1 VVSPSVLKCAFI
13 FNEITEDIAMT
24 WGLDKA
30 RETYNVAHWSDGYFD
45 INAQGELVA
54 YPDGD
59 QTKAAVSLS
68 ELTEQFKKQGLT
80 LPVLVRFTDILQNRV
95 ETLTSA
101 FTKARNAREY
111 QGSYTC
117 VYPIKVNQQR
127 SVVSKLLAHPSGLV
141 GLEAGSK
148 PELMAI
154 LGVAKEPITIVCN
167 GYKDSEFLRLACIGQ
182 GMGHK
187 VHIVVEKLS
196 ELTTLLAEIDD
207 LGIEPSI
214 GIRIR
219 LNSVG
224 KGKWQNTGGEKG
236 KFGLT
241 AGQVLSAVELLKSRN
256 KLHLMQ
262 LVHFHIGSQIANI
275 RDIHRALREC
285 ARHFAELTQLGVPLN
300 TVDVGGGLGV
310 DYEGSGSRSSCSMNY
325 SVEEYARNV
334 VNAFAEV
341 CQQHDLKHPAI
352 ITESGRALTA
362 HHAVLITDVI
372 DVECAPNHAN
382 PTAPEA
388 DSVLVL
394 DEMWQC
400 LQRLTPRMALEIY
413 HDAMHLFSEA
423 HDQYVHG
430 LLTMLEWAKLE
441 QLYFTILHR
450 VRASLSENARAH
462 REVLDDLN
470 EKLADKLFVN
480 FSLFQSLPDVWG
492 IQQLFPVMPVENLHQ
507 PLTQRAIIQDI
518 TCDSDGQIRN
528 YVEGTGIESSLPIPE
543 YKQGQQYHIAMFLV
557 GAYQEILG
565 DLHNLFGDTDSVHV
579 ELTDAGYQLT
589 NAIKGDSVKDVLK
602 FVDYD
607 SDILAENFAKRVNSL
622 AIDEQSKAQYLSEL
636 NAGLAGYTYFED

>member
-1 VVSPSVLKCAFI
+1 
-13 FNEITEDIAMT
+13 
-24 WGLDKA
+24 
-30 RETYNVAHWSDGYFD
+30 
-45 INAQGELVA
+45 
-54 YPDGD
+54 
-59 QTKAAVSLS
+59 
-68 ELTEQFKKQGLT
+68 
-80 LPVLVRFTDILQNRV
+80 
-95 ETLTSA
+95 
-101 FTKARNAREY
+101 
-111 QGSYTC
+111 
-117 VYPIKVNQQR
+117 
-127 SVVSKLLAHPSGLV
+127 
-141 GLEAGSK
+141 
-148 PELMAI
+148 
-154 LGVAKEPITIVCN
+154 
-167 GYKDSEFLRLACIGQ
+167 
-182 GMGHK
+182 MGHSVK
-187 VHIVVEKLS
+187 IVVEKLS
-196 ELTTLLAEIDD
+196 ELTTLLEEIDN
-207 LGIEPSI
+207 LGIEPAI

-241 AGQVLSAVELLKSRN
+241 AGQVLSAVEVLKQHN

-262 LVHFHIGSQIANI
+262 MVHFHIGSQIANI

-285 ARHFAELTQLGVPLN
+285 ARHFAELTQYGVPLN

-310 DYEGSGSRSSCSMNY
+310 DYEGSGSRSACSMNY
-325 SVEEYARNV
+325 TVEEYARNV

-341 CQQHDLKHPAI
+341 CDQHNLAHPAI

-372 DVECAPNHAN
+372 DVEKAPNHLN
-382 PTAPEA
+382 PEPPVKNSA
-388 DSVLVL
+388 LVL

-400 LQRLTPRMALEIY
+400 LQRLNPRMALEIY

-430 LLTMLEWAKLE
+430 LVSMLEWAKIE

-450 VRASLSENARAH
+450 VRASLSSNARAH

-492 IQQLFPVMPVENLHQ
+492 IQQLFPVMPIENLTQ

-518 TCDSDGQIRN
+518 TCDSDGQIRE
-528 YVEGTGIESSLPIPE
+528 YVEGAGIETSLPIPE
-543 YKQGQQYHIAMFLV
+543 YTQGQQYHIAMFMV

-579 ELTDAGYQLT
+579 ELNEQGYVLT

-607 SDILAENFAKRVNSL
+607 SELLADNFATQINKLDVSEHCKEGYL
-622 AIDEQSKAQYLSEL
+622 AEL
-636 NAGLAGYTYFED
+636 NAGLEGYTYFED

>member
-1 VVSPSVLKCAFI
+1 
-13 FNEITEDIAMT
+13 MT
-24 WGLDKA
+24 WGLDTA
-30 RETYNVAHWSDGYFD
+30 RATYNVAHWSDGYFD
-45 INAQGELVA
+45 INSQGELVA
-54 YPDGD
+54 FPDGD
-59 QTKAAVSLS
+59 QTKAAISLT

-95 ETLTSA
+95 DTMTRA
-101 FTKARNAREY
+101 FSRARNARSY
-111 QGSYTC
+111 QGQYTC

-154 LGVAKEPITIVCN
+154 LGVAKQPITIVCN

-182 GMGHK
+182 AMGHK
-187 VHIVVEKLS
+187 VKIVVEKLS
-196 ELTTLLAEIDD
+196 ELTVLLAEIAD
-207 LGIEPSI
+207 LGIEPAI

-241 AGQVLSAVELLKSRN
+241 AGQVLSAVDVLKKHN

-262 LVHFHIGSQIANI
+262 MVHFHIGSQIANI

-285 ARHFAELTQLGVPLN
+285 SRHFAELSQLGVPLN

-310 DYEGSGSRSSCSMNY
+310 DYEGSGSRSACSMNY
-325 SVEEYARNV
+325 TVEEYARNV

-341 CQQHDLKHPAI
+341 CDQHDLAHPAI

-372 DVECAPNHAN
+372 DVEQAPNHVN
-382 PTAPEA
+382 PSAPEPE
-388 DSVLVL
+388 SVLVL

-430 LLTMLEWAKLE
+430 LVSMLEWAKIE

-450 VRASLSENARAH
+450 VRASLSNARAH

-492 IQQLFPVMPVENLHQ
+492 IQQLFPVMPIENLDK

-518 TCDSDGQIRN
+518 TCDSDGQIRE
-528 YVEGTGIESSLPIPE
+528 YVEGAGIETSLPIPQ
-543 YKQGQQYHIAMFLV
+543 YVPGQQYHIAMFMV

-579 ELTDAGYQLT
+579 ELNEQGYQLT

-607 SDILAENFAKRVNSL
+607 SEILAENFAATVAKLTVSD
-622 AIDEQSKAQYLSEL
+622 AEKAQYLEEL

>member
-1 VVSPSVLKCAFI
+1 
-13 FNEITEDIAMT
+13 MT
-24 WGLDKA
+24 WGLETA
-30 RETYNVAHWSDGYFD
+30 RATYNVAHWSDGYFD
-45 INAQGELVA
+45 INAQGELIA

-59 QTKAAVSLS
+59 QTKPAISLS
-68 ELTEQFKKQGLT
+68 QLTEQFKQQGLT
-80 LPVLVRFTDILQNRV
+80 LPVLVRFTDILKNRV
-95 ETLTSA
+95 DTLTNA
-101 FTKARNAREY
+101 FTQARTNREY
-111 QGSYTC
+111 NGKYTC

-182 GMGHK
+182 AMGHSVK
-187 VHIVVEKLS
+187 IVVEKLS
-196 ELTTLLAEIDD
+196 ELTTLLEEIDN
-207 LGIEPSI
+207 LGIEPASR
-214 GIRIR
+214 IRIR

-241 AGQVLSAVELLKSRN
+241 AGQVLSAVEVLKQHS

-262 LVHFHIGSQIANI
+262 MVHFHIGSQIANI

-285 ARHFAELTQLGVPLN
+285 ARHFAELTQYGVPLN

-310 DYEGSGSRSSCSMNY
+310 DYEGSGSRSACSMNY
-325 SVEEYARNV
+325 TVEEYARNV
-334 VNAFAEV
+334 VNAFADV
-341 CQQHDLKHPAI
+341 CDQHNLTHPAI

-372 DVECAPNHAN
+372 DVEKAPNHLN
-382 PTAPEA
+382 PEPPLENSA
-388 DSVLVL
+388 LVL

-400 LQRLTPRMALEIY
+400 LQRLNPRMALEIY

-430 LLTMLEWAKLE
+430 LVSMLEWAKIE

-450 VRASLSENARAH
+450 VRASLSVNARAH

-492 IQQLFPVMPVENLHQ
+492 IQQLFPVMPIENLTQ

-518 TCDSDGQIRN
+518 TCDSDGQIRE
-528 YVEGTGIESSLPIPE
+528 YVEGAGIETSLPIPE
-543 YKQGQQYHIAMFLV
+543 YTQGQQYHIAMFMV

-579 ELTDAGYQLT
+579 ELNEQGYVLT

-607 SDILAENFAKRVNSL
+607 SELLADNFATQINKLDVSEHCKEGYL
-622 AIDEQSKAQYLSEL
+622 AEL
-636 NAGLAGYTYFED
+636 NAGLEGYTYFED

>member
-1 VVSPSVLKCAFI
+1 M
-13 FNEITEDIAMT
+13 E
-24 WGLDKA
+24 WGVDTA
-30 RETYNVAHWSDGYFD
+30 RNTYNVQHWSDGYFD
-45 INAQGELVA
+45 IDDAGKLVA

-59 QTKAAVSLS
+59 RSKSPISLS
-68 ELTEQFKKQGLT
+68 ELTERFKAQGLT

-95 ETLTSA
+95 DTLTQA
-101 FTKARNAREY
+101 FENARAQKSY
-111 QGSYTC
+111 RGQYTC

-127 SVVSKLLAHPSGLV
+127 SVVSKLLSHPSGLV

-154 LGVAKEPITIVCN
+154 LGLATAPITIVCN
-167 GYKDSEFLRLACIGQ
+167 GYKDREFLRLSLIGQ
-182 GMGHK
+182 AMGHK
-187 VHIVVEKLS
+187 VQIVVEKLS
-196 ELTTLLAEIDD
+196 ELDALIAEIDD
-207 LGIEPSI
+207 MQIEPAI

-241 AGQVLSAVELLKSRN
+241 AGQVLNAVETLRRQN

-275 RDIHRALREC
+275 RDIQRALREC
-285 ARHFAELTQLGVPLN
+285 ARHYAELTQMGVPLK

-310 DYEGSGSRSSCSMNY
+310 DYEGSGSRSACSMNY
-325 SVEEYARNV
+325 TVGEYARNV

-341 CQQHDLKHPAI
+341 AEQHDLPHPDI

-372 DVECAPNHAN
+372 DIE
-382 PTAPEA
+382 TAPCEA
-388 DSVLVL
+388 VPEQESG
-394 DEMWQC
+394 DEHHLIQE
-400 LQRLTPRMALEIY
+400 LRLSLARLTPRLALETY
-413 HDAMHLFSEA
+413 HDAMHLFQDA

-430 LLTMLEWAKLE
+430 LITMAQWAQIE
-441 QLYFTILHR
+441 RLYFTILR
-450 VRASLSENARAH
+450 NVRDSLNTQSRAH

-492 IQQLFPVMPVENLHQ
+492 IQQLFPVMPITNLDQ

-518 TCDSDGQIRN
+518 TCDSDGQIRE
-528 YVEGTGIESSLPIPE
+528 YVEGAGIESSLPMPQYRSTE
-543 YKQGQQYHIAMFLV
+543 QYHLAMFMV

-579 ELTDAGYQLT
+579 ELTEQGYQLT
-589 NAIKGDSVKDVLK
+589 NALKGDCVEDVLR
-602 FVDYD
+602 FVHYD
-607 SDILAENFAKRVNSL
+607 KQQLVDNFNRQINATAL
-622 AIDEQSKAQYLSEL
+622 PAQTQQAFLQEL
-636 NAGLAGYTYFED
+636 NSGLAGYTYFED

>member
-1 VVSPSVLKCAFI
+1 
-13 FNEITEDIAMT
+13 MT
-24 WGLDKA
+24 WGLETA
-30 RETYNVAHWSDGYFD
+30 RATYNVAHWSEGYFD

-59 QTKAAVSLS
+59 QAKAAISLTQ
-68 ELTEQFKKQGLT
+68 LTEQFKQQGLT

-95 ETLTSA
+95 DTLTNA
-101 FTKARNAREY
+101 FTQARANREY
-111 QGSYTC
+111 QGEYTC

-148 PELMAI
+148 PELVAI

-182 GMGHK
+182 AMGHK
-187 VHIVVEKLS
+187 VKIVVEKLS
-196 ELTTLLAEIDD
+196 ELTTLLEEIDN
-207 LGIEPSI
+207 LGIEPAI

-241 AGQVLSAVELLKSRN
+241 AGQVLSAVEVLKKHN

-262 LVHFHIGSQIANI
+262 MVHFHIGSQIANI

-310 DYEGSGSRSSCSMNY
+310 DYEGSGSRSACSMNY
-325 SVEEYARNV
+325 TVAEYARNV
-334 VNAFAEV
+334 VNAFSEV
-341 CQQHDLKHPAI
+341 CDQHQLTHPAI

-372 DVECAPNHAN
+372 DVEKAPNHLN
-382 PTAPEA
+382 PEA
-388 DSVLVL
+388 PAQNSTLVL

-400 LQRLTPRMALEIY
+400 LQRLSPRMALEIY

-430 LLTMLEWAKLE
+430 LVSMLEWAKIE

-450 VRASLSENARAH
+450 VRSSLSNNVRAH

-480 FSLFQSLPDVWG
+480 FSLFQSLPDIWG
-492 IQQLFPVMPVENLHQ
+492 IGQLFPVMPIENLTQ

-518 TCDSDGQIRN
+518 TCDSDGQIRE
-528 YVEGTGIESSLPIPE
+528 YVEGAGIETSLPIPE
-543 YKQGQQYHIAMFLV
+543 YTQGQQYHIAMFMV

-579 ELTDAGYQLT
+579 ELNDDGYVLT

-602 FVDYD
+602 CVDYD
-607 SDILAENFAKRVNSL
+607 SAILADNFAEQINKLDVSEPCKAGYL
-622 AIDEQSKAQYLSEL
+622 AEL
-636 NAGLAGYTYFED
+636 NAGLEGYTYFED

>member
-1 VVSPSVLKCAFI
+1 
-13 FNEITEDIAMT
+13 MG
-24 WGLDKA
+24 WGLDTA
-30 RETYNVAHWSDGYFD
+30 REIYNVTHWSEGYFD
-45 INAQGELVA
+45 INEQGELVA

-59 QTKAAVSLS
+59 NSKTPISFNS
-68 ELTEQFKKQGLT
+68 LTEEFKAQGLT
-80 LPVLVRFTDILQNRV
+80 LPVLVRFTDILKHRV
-95 ETLTSA
+95 DTMTEA
-101 FTKARNAREY
+101 FALACQQRDY
-111 QGSYTC
+111 QGQYNC

-127 SVVSKLLAHPSGLV
+127 SVVTQLLAHPSGQV

-154 LGVAKEPITIVCN
+154 LGIATQPITIVCN

-182 GMGHK
+182 AMGHK
-187 VHIVVEKLS
+187 VNIVVEKLS
-196 ELTTLLAEIDD
+196 ELTTLIKEIDD
-207 LGIEPSI
+207 LGIEPAI

-241 AGQVLSAVELLKSRN
+241 AGQVLDAVNTLRRAN
-256 KLHLMQ
+256 KLHLMN

-275 RDIHRALREC
+275 RDIHRALKEC
-285 ARHFAELTQLGVPLN
+285 ARHFAELSQLGVPLK

-310 DYEGSGSRSSCSMNY
+310 DYEGSGSRSACSMNY
-325 SVEEYARNV
+325 TIAEYARNV
-334 VNAFAEV
+334 VSAFAEV
-341 CQQHDLKHPAI
+341 CEQHNLTHPAI

-372 DVECAPNHAN
+372 DVEKAPNQPQPVAPAQNSHTILQELWQAYN
-382 PTAPEA
+382 RTTA
-388 DSVLVL
+388 
-394 DEMWQC
+394 
-400 LQRLTPRMALEIY
+400 RLALETY

-423 HDQYVHG
+423 HAQYVHG
-430 LLTMLEWAKLE
+430 MVSMTQWAQIE

-450 VRASLSENARAH
+450 VRELLNENARAH

-492 IQQLFPVMPVENLHQ
+492 IQQLFPIMPIESLDK
-507 PLTQRAIIQDI
+507 PLTQRAILQDI
-518 TCDSDGQIRN
+518 TCDSDGQIRE
-528 YVEGTGIESSLPIPE
+528 YVEGSGIESSLPIPPYVAGE
-543 YKQGQQYHIAMFLV
+543 QYHIAMFMV

-579 ELTDAGYQLT
+579 ELSDNGYTLT
-589 NAIKGDSVKDVLK
+589 NAIKGDSVQEVLK
-602 FVDYD
+602 FVHYD
-607 SDILAENFAKRVNSL
+607 HVQLAKNFEARV
-622 AIDEQSKAQYLSEL
+622 EQSVEDESLRVQYLQEL

>member
-1 VVSPSVLKCAFI
+1 M
-13 FNEITEDIAMT
+13 N
-24 WGLDKA
+24 WGLDTA
-30 RETYNVAHWSDGYFD
+30 REIYNVAHWSEGYFD
-45 INAQGELVA
+45 INSHGELVA

-59 QTKAAVSLS
+59 HNKSPISLNQ
-68 ELTEQFKKQGLT
+68 LTEEFKVQGLT
-80 LPVLVRFTDILQNRV
+80 LPVLVRFTDILKHRV
-95 ETLTSA
+95 DTMTEA
-101 FTKARNAREY
+101 FSLACEQRGY
-111 QGSYTC
+111 QGQYNC

-127 SVVSKLLAHPSGLV
+127 SVVTKLLAHPSGQV

-154 LGVAKEPITIVCN
+154 LGVATTPITIVCN

-182 GMGHK
+182 AMGHK
-187 VHIVVEKLS
+187 VNIVVEKLS
-196 ELTTLLAEIDD
+196 ELTTLIKEIDD
-207 LGIEPSI
+207 LNIEPAI

-241 AGQVLSAVELLKSRN
+241 AGQVLEAVEMLKAAN
-256 KLHLMQ
+256 KLHLMN

-275 RDIHRALREC
+275 RDIHRALKEC
-285 ARHFAELTQLGVPLN
+285 ARHFAELSQLGVPLK

-310 DYEGSGSRSSCSMNY
+310 DYEGSGSRSACSMNY
-325 SVEEYARNV
+325 TVAEYARNV
-334 VNAFAEV
+334 VSAFAEV
-341 CQQHDLKHPAI
+341 CELHDLTHPAI

-372 DVECAPNHAN
+372 DVEKAPNQRIPNAPSPDAHAILQ
-382 PTAPEA
+382 E
-388 DSVLVL
+388 L
-394 DEMWQC
+394 WQAYSRITV
-400 LQRLTPRMALEIY
+400 RLALETY

-423 HDQYVHG
+423 HAQYVHG
-430 LLTMLEWAKLE
+430 LVSMTQWAQIE

-450 VRASLSENARAH
+450 VRELLNENARTH

-492 IQQLFPVMPVENLHQ
+492 IQQLFPVMPIESLDQ
-507 PLTQRAIIQDI
+507 PLTQRAILQDI
-518 TCDSDGQIRN
+518 TCDSDGQIRD
-528 YVEGTGIESSLPIPE
+528 YVEGSGIESSLPIPTYIPGE
-543 YKQGQQYHIAMFLV
+543 QYHIAMFMV

-579 ELTDAGYQLT
+579 ELSEDGYKLT
-589 NAIKGDSVKDVLK
+589 NAIKGDSVQEVLK
-602 FVDYD
+602 FVHYD
-607 SDILAENFAKRVNSL
+607 HTQLAQNFVTTIEHNVT
-622 AIDEQSKAQYLSEL
+622 DEQLRAQYIEEL

>member
-1 VVSPSVLKCAFI
+1 
-13 FNEITEDIAMT
+13 MT
-24 WGLDKA
+24 WGLEKA
-30 RETYNVAHWSDGYFD
+30 RATYNVAHWSEGYFD
-45 INAQGELVA
+45 INSQGELVA

-59 QTKAAVSLS
+59 QAKPAISLT
-68 ELTEQFKKQGLT
+68 ELTQQFKKQGLT

-95 ETLTSA
+95 STLTSA
-101 FTKARNAREY
+101 FTHARKARGY

-127 SVVSKLLAHPSGLV
+127 SVVTKLLAHPSGLV

-154 LGVAKEPITIVCN
+154 LGVAQDPITIVCN

-182 GMGHK
+182 AMGHK

-196 ELTTLLAEIDD
+196 ELSTLLDEITA

-241 AGQVLSAVELLKSRN
+241 ASQVLAAVDTLKEHD

-310 DYEGSGSRSSCSMNY
+310 DYEGSGSRSACSMNY
-325 SVEEYARNV
+325 TVEEYARNV

-341 CQQHDLKHPAI
+341 CQQQQLAHPAI

-372 DVECAPNHAN
+372 DVEQAQNHQN
-382 PTAPEA
+382 PTAPDA
-388 DSVLVL
+388 NSGLVL
-394 DEMWQC
+394 EDMWQC

-430 LLTMLEWAKLE
+430 LVSMLEWAKIE

-450 VRASLSENARAH
+450 VRASLRENARAH

-492 IQQLFPVMPVENLHQ
+492 IQQLFPVMPIENLDK

-518 TCDSDGQIRN
+518 TCDSDGQIRE
-528 YVEGTGIESSLPIPE
+528 YVEGTGIETSLPIPQ
-543 YKQGQQYHIAMFLV
+543 YQPGQQYHIAMFMV

-579 ELTDAGYQLT
+579 ELTEHGYQLT

-602 FVDYD
+602 FVGYD
-607 SDILAENFAKRVNSL
+607 SDILSANFAAQIDRL
-622 AIDEQSKAQYLSEL
+622 AIDTQSKAQYLTEL

>member
-1 VVSPSVLKCAFI
+1 
-13 FNEITEDIAMT
+13 MT
-24 WGLDKA
+24 WGLETA
-30 RETYNVAHWSDGYFD
+30 RATYNVAHWSDGYFD
-45 INAQGELVA
+45 INAQGELIA

-59 QTKAAVSLS
+59 QTKPAISLS
-68 ELTEQFKKQGLT
+68 QLTEQFKQQGLT
-80 LPVLVRFTDILQNRV
+80 LPVLVRFTDILKNLV
-95 ETLTSA
+95 DTLTYA
-101 FTKARNAREY
+101 FTQARTNREY
-111 QGSYTC
+111 NGKYTC

-182 GMGHK
+182 AMGHNVK
-187 VHIVVEKLS
+187 IVVEKLS
-196 ELTTLLAEIDD
+196 ELTTLLEEIDN
-207 LGIEPSI
+207 LGIEPAI

-241 AGQVLSAVELLKSRN
+241 AGQVLGAVEVLKQHN

-262 LVHFHIGSQIANI
+262 MVHFHIGSQIANI

-285 ARHFAELTQLGVPLN
+285 ARHFAELTQYGVPLN

-310 DYEGSGSRSSCSMNY
+310 DYEGSGSRSACSMNY
-325 SVEEYARNV
+325 TVEEYARNV
-334 VNAFAEV
+334 VNAFADV
-341 CQQHDLKHPAI
+341 CDQHNLTHPAI

-372 DVECAPNHAN
+372 DVEKAPNHLN
-382 PTAPEA
+382 PKPPLENSA
-388 DSVLVL
+388 LVL

-400 LQRLTPRMALEIY
+400 LQRLNPRMALEIY

-430 LLTMLEWAKLE
+430 LVSMLEWAKIE

-450 VRASLSENARAH
+450 VRASLSSNARAH

-492 IQQLFPVMPVENLHQ
+492 IQQLFPVMPIENLTQ

-518 TCDSDGQIRN
+518 TCDSDGQIRD
-528 YVEGTGIESSLPIPE
+528 YVEGAGIETSLPIPE
-543 YKQGQQYHIAMFLV
+543 YTQGQQYHIAMFMV

-579 ELTDAGYQLT
+579 ELNEQGYVLT
-589 NAIKGDSVKDVLK
+589 NAIKGDSGKDVLK
-602 FVDYD
+602 FDDYD
-607 SDILAENFAKRVNSL
+607 RE
-622 AIDEQSKAQYLSEL
+622 
-636 NAGLAGYTYFED
+636 

>member
-1 VVSPSVLKCAFI
+1 
-13 FNEITEDIAMT
+13 MT
-24 WGLDKA
+24 WGLDTA
-30 RETYNVAHWSDGYFD
+30 REIYNVAHWSEGYFD

-59 QTKAAVSLS
+59 HNKAPISLNQ
-68 ELTEQFKKQGLT
+68 LTEEFKAQGLT
-80 LPVLVRFTDILQNRV
+80 LPVLVRFTDILKHRV
-95 ETLTSA
+95 DTMTQA
-101 FTKARNAREY
+101 FTLACQQRDY
-111 QGSYTC
+111 QGQYNC

-127 SVVSKLLAHPSGLV
+127 SVVTKLLAHPSGQV

-154 LGVAKEPITIVCN
+154 LGVATTPITIVCN

-182 GMGHK
+182 AMGHK
-187 VHIVVEKLS
+187 VNIVVEKLS
-196 ELTTLLAEIDD
+196 ELTTLIKEIDD
-207 LGIEPSI
+207 LKIEPAI

-241 AGQVLSAVELLKSRN
+241 AGQVLEAVDMLRAAN
-256 KLHLMQ
+256 KLHLMN

-275 RDIHRALREC
+275 RDIHRALKEC
-285 ARHFAELTQLGVPLN
+285 ARHFAELSQLGVPLK

-310 DYEGSGSRSSCSMNY
+310 DYEGSGSRSACSMNY
-325 SVEEYARNV
+325 TVAEYARNV
-334 VNAFAEV
+334 VSAFAEV
-341 CQQHDLKHPAI
+341 CEQHDLAHPAI

-372 DVECAPNHAN
+372 DVEKAPNHR
-382 PTAPEA
+382 TPEA
-388 DSVLVL
+388 PSD
-394 DEMWQC
+394 DAHAI
-400 LQRLTPRMALEIY
+400 LQELWLAYSRITARLALETY

-423 HDQYVHG
+423 HAQYVHG
-430 LLTMLEWAKLE
+430 LVSMTQWAQIE

-450 VRASLSENARAH
+450 VRELLNENARTH

-492 IQQLFPVMPVENLHQ
+492 IQQLFPVMPIESLDK
-507 PLTQRAIIQDI
+507 PLTQRAILQDI
-518 TCDSDGQIRN
+518 TCDSDGQIRD
-528 YVEGTGIESSLPIPE
+528 YVEGSGIESSLPIPP
-543 YKQGQQYHIAMFLV
+543 YVPGQQYHIAMFMV

-579 ELTDAGYQLT
+579 ELGDEGYTLT
-589 NAIKGDSVKDVLK
+589 NAIKGDSVQDVLK

-607 SDILAENFAKRVNSL
+607 HTQLAQNFVDRIKHSVA
-622 AIDEQSKAQYLSEL
+622 DEQLREQYLLEL

>member
-1 VVSPSVLKCAFI
+1 
-13 FNEITEDIAMT
+13 MT
-24 WGLDKA
+24 WGSDKA
-30 RETYNVAHWSDGYFD
+30 KSIYNVTHWSDGYFD
-45 INAQGELVA
+45 INAGGEMVA

-59 QTKAAVSLS
+59 RNKSGISLAV
-68 ELTEQFKKQGLT
+68 LTEEFKQQGLT

-95 ETLTSA
+95 EKLISA
-101 FTKARNAREY
+101 FAGAKTAREY
-111 QGSYTC
+111 SGEYTS

-127 SVVSKLLAHPSGLV
+127 SVVTKLLAHPSGKV

-154 LGVAKEPITIVCN
+154 LGVATRPITIVCN

-182 GMGHK
+182 AMGHK
-187 VHIVVEKLS
+187 VNIVVEKLS
-196 ELTTLLAEIDD
+196 ELDTLLKEIDD
-207 LGIEPSI
+207 LGIEPAI

-241 AGQVLSAVELLKSRN
+241 AGQVLSAVEKLEAKG
-256 KLHLMQ
+256 KLHLME

-285 ARHFAELTQLGVPLN
+285 ARHFAELSQIGVQLK

-310 DYEGSGSRSSCSMNY
+310 DYEGSGSRSACSMNY
-325 SVEEYARNV
+325 TVEEYARNV
-334 VNAFAEV
+334 VGAFAEV
-341 CQQHDLKHPAI
+341 CEQHDLPHPAI

-372 DVECAPNHAN
+372 DIERAPNQ
-382 PTAPEA
+382 TAPVEPGDEA
-388 DSVLVL
+388 HAVVR
-394 DEMWQC
+394 EMWLS
-400 LQRLTPRMALEIY
+400 LQRLSPRLALETY

-423 HDQYVHG
+423 HGQYVHG
-430 LLTMLEWAKLE
+430 LIGLKDWAQLE

-450 VRASLSENARAH
+450 VRAELNINAKAH

-492 IQQLFPVMPVENLHQ
+492 IQQLFPVMPIEKLDQ

-518 TCDSDGQIRN
+518 TCDSDGQIRE
-528 YVEGTGIESSLPIPE
+528 YVDGAGIESSLPIPA
-543 YKQGQQYHIAMFLV
+543 YKNGEQYHIGMFMV

-579 ELTDAGYQLT
+579 ELCDEGYRMT

-607 SDILAENFAKRVNSL
+607 SEILAANFATQIGKL
-622 AIDEQSKAQYLSEL
+622 AIDEGLKTRYLEEL

>member
-1 VVSPSVLKCAFI
+1 
-13 FNEITEDIAMT
+13 MT
-24 WGLDKA
+24 WGLETA
-30 RETYNVAHWSDGYFD
+30 RATYNVAHWSDGYFD
-45 INAQGELVA
+45 INAQGELIA

-59 QTKAAVSLS
+59 QTKPAISLS
-68 ELTEQFKKQGLT
+68 QLTEQFKQQGLT
-80 LPVLVRFTDILQNRV
+80 LPVLVRFTDILKNRV
-95 ETLTSA
+95 DTLTNA
-101 FTKARNAREY
+101 FTQARSNREY
-111 QGSYTC
+111 NGKYTC

-182 GMGHK
+182 AMGHSVK
-187 VHIVVEKLS
+187 IVVEKLS
-196 ELTTLLAEIDD
+196 ELTTLLEEIDNLD
-207 LGIEPSI
+207 IEPAI

-241 AGQVLSAVELLKSRN
+241 AGQVLSAVEVLKQHN

-262 LVHFHIGSQIANI
+262 MVHFHIGSQIANI

-285 ARHFAELTQLGVPLN
+285 ARHFAELTQYGVPLN

-310 DYEGSGSRSSCSMNY
+310 DYEGSGSRSACSMNY
-325 SVEEYARNV
+325 TVEEYARNV

-341 CQQHDLKHPAI
+341 CDQHNLAHPAI

-372 DVECAPNHAN
+372 DVEKAPNHLN
-382 PTAPEA
+382 PEPPAENSA
-388 DSVLVL
+388 LVL

-400 LQRLTPRMALEIY
+400 LQRLNPRMALEIY

-430 LLTMLEWAKLE
+430 LVSMLEWAKIE

-450 VRASLSENARAH
+450 VRASLSSNARAH

-492 IQQLFPVMPVENLHQ
+492 IQQLFPVMPIENLTQ

-518 TCDSDGQIRN
+518 TCDSDGQIRE
-528 YVEGTGIESSLPIPE
+528 YVEGAGIETSLPIPE
-543 YKQGQQYHIAMFLV
+543 YTQGQQYHIAMFMV

-579 ELTDAGYQLT
+579 ELNEQGYVLT

-607 SDILAENFAKRVNSL
+607 SELLADNFATQINKLDVSAHCKEGYL
-622 AIDEQSKAQYLSEL
+622 AEL
-636 NAGLAGYTYFED
+636 NAGLEGYTYFED

>member
-1 VVSPSVLKCAFI
+1 
-13 FNEITEDIAMT
+13 MT
-24 WGLDKA
+24 WGLDTA
-30 RETYNVAHWSDGYFD
+30 RATYNVAHWSDGYFD
-45 INAQGELVA
+45 INSQGELVA

-59 QTKAAVSLS
+59 QSKAAISLTD
-68 ELTEQFKKQGLT
+68 LTEQFKKQGLT

-95 ETLTSA
+95 DTLTSA
-101 FTKARNAREY
+101 FCKARDARDY
-111 QGSYTC
+111 HGQYTC

-154 LGVAKEPITIVCN
+154 LGVATSPITIVCN

-182 GMGHK
+182 AMGHK
-187 VHIVVEKLS
+187 VKVVVEKLS

-207 LGIEPSI
+207 LGIEPAI

-241 AGQVLSAVELLKSRN
+241 AGQVLSAVEVLKQHN

-262 LVHFHIGSQIANI
+262 MVHFHIGSQIANI

-285 ARHFAELTQLGVPLN
+285 SRHFAELTQLGVPLN

-310 DYEGSGSRSSCSMNY
+310 DYEGSGSRSACSMNY
-325 SVEEYARNV
+325 TVDEYARNV

-341 CQQHDLKHPAI
+341 CEQHDLPHPAI

-372 DVECAPNHAN
+372 DVEQAPNHLN
-382 PTAPEA
+382 PSAPEPN
-388 DSVLVL
+388 SVLVL

-400 LQRLTPRMALEIY
+400 LQRLNPRMALEIY

-430 LLTMLEWAKLE
+430 LVSMLEWAKIE

-450 VRASLSENARAH
+450 VRASLSNARAH

-492 IQQLFPVMPVENLHQ
+492 IQQLFPVMPIENLDK

-518 TCDSDGQIRN
+518 TCDSDGQIRE
-528 YVEGTGIESSLPIPE
+528 YVEGAGIETSLPIPQ
-543 YKQGQQYHIAMFLV
+543 YIPGQQYHVAMFMV

-579 ELTDAGYQLT
+579 ELNEQGYQLT

-607 SDILAENFAKRVNSL
+607 SEILAENFASTVAKLS
-622 AIDEQSKAQYLSEL
+622 ISDSEKAQYLVEL

>member
-1 VVSPSVLKCAFI
+1 
-13 FNEITEDIAMT
+13 MT
-24 WGLDKA
+24 WGLETA
-30 RETYNVAHWSDGYFD
+30 RATYNVAHWSDGYFD

-59 QTKAAVSLS
+59 QTKPAISLTQ
-68 ELTEQFKKQGLT
+68 LTEQFKQQGLT
-80 LPVLVRFTDILQNRV
+80 LPVLVRFTDILKNRV
-95 ETLTSA
+95 DTLTNA
-101 FTKARNAREY
+101 FTQARANREY
-111 QGSYTC
+111 NGKYTC

-182 GMGHK
+182 AMGHSVK
-187 VHIVVEKLS
+187 IVVEKLS
-196 ELTTLLAEIDD
+196 ELTTLLEEIDN
-207 LGIEPSI
+207 LGIEPAI

-241 AGQVLSAVELLKSRN
+241 AGQVLSAVEVLKKHN

-262 LVHFHIGSQIANI
+262 MVHFHIGSQIANI

-285 ARHFAELTQLGVPLN
+285 ARHFAELTQLNVPLN

-310 DYEGSGSRSSCSMNY
+310 DYEGSGSRSACSMNY
-325 SVEEYARNV
+325 TVEEYARNV

-341 CQQHDLKHPAI
+341 CDQHNLTHPAI

-372 DVECAPNHAN
+372 DVEKAPNHLN
-382 PTAPEA
+382 PEPPLENSA
-388 DSVLVL
+388 LVL

-400 LQRLTPRMALEIY
+400 LQRLNPRMALEIY

-430 LLTMLEWAKLE
+430 LVSMLEWAKIE

-450 VRASLSENARAH
+450 VRASLSNNARAH

-492 IQQLFPVMPVENLHQ
+492 IQQLFPVMPIENLTQ

-518 TCDSDGQIRN
+518 TCDSDGQIRE
-528 YVEGTGIESSLPIPE
+528 YVEGASIETSLPIPE
-543 YKQGQQYHIAMFLV
+543 YKHGEQYHIAMFMV

-579 ELTDAGYQLT
+579 ELNDEGYVLT

-607 SDILAENFAKRVNSL
+607 SAILADNFAYQVNKLDVSAQCKEGYL
-622 AIDEQSKAQYLSEL
+622 AEL
-636 NAGLAGYTYFED
+636 NAGLEGYTYFED

>member
-1 VVSPSVLKCAFI
+1 
-13 FNEITEDIAMT
+13 MT
-24 WGLDKA
+24 WGLDTA
-30 RETYNVAHWSDGYFD
+30 REIYNVAHWSEGYFD

-59 QTKAAVSLS
+59 HDKSPVSLT
-68 ELTEQFKKQGLT
+68 ELTEQFKAQGLT
-80 LPVLVRFTDILQNRV
+80 LPVLVRFTDILKHRV
-95 ETLTSA
+95 DTMTDA
-101 FTKARNAREY
+101 FAQACQQRCY
-111 QGSYTC
+111 QGQYNC

-127 SVVSKLLAHPSGLV
+127 SVVTKLLAHPSGQV

-154 LGVAKEPITIVCN
+154 LGVATSPITIVCN

-182 GMGHK
+182 AMGHK
-187 VHIVVEKLS
+187 VNIVVEKLS
-196 ELTTLLAEIDD
+196 ELTTLIKEIDD
-207 LGIEPSI
+207 LKIEPAI

-241 AGQVLSAVELLKSRN
+241 AGQVLEAVEMLRAAN
-256 KLHLMQ
+256 KLHLMN

-275 RDIHRALREC
+275 RDIHRALKEC
-285 ARHFAELTQLGVPLN
+285 ARHFAELSQLGVPLK

-310 DYEGSGSRSSCSMNY
+310 DYEGSGSRSACSMNY
-325 SVEEYARNV
+325 TVAEYARNV

-341 CQQHDLKHPAI
+341 CEQHELQHPAI

-372 DVECAPNHAN
+372 DVEKAPKQSEPKAPSEEAHAILQ
-382 PTAPEA
+382 E
-388 DSVLVL
+388 L
-394 DEMWQC
+394 WQTYS
-400 LQRLTPRMALEIY
+400 RITPRLALEMY

-423 HDQYVHG
+423 HAQYVHG
-430 LLTMLEWAKLE
+430 LVSMTQWAQIE
-441 QLYFTILHR
+441 HLYFTILHQ
-450 VRASLSENARAH
+450 VRDLLNENARAH

-492 IQQLFPVMPVENLHQ
+492 IQQLFPVMPIEALDQ
-507 PLTQRAIIQDI
+507 PLTQRAILQDI
-518 TCDSDGQIRN
+518 TCDSDGQIRD
-528 YVEGTGIESSLPIPE
+528 YVEGSGIESSLPIPP
-543 YKQGQQYHIAMFLV
+543 YTPGQQYHIAMFMV

-579 ELTDAGYQLT
+579 ELNEQGYTLT
-589 NAIKGDSVKDVLK
+589 NAIKGDSVQDVLK
-602 FVDYD
+602 FVHYD
-607 SDILAENFAKRVNSL
+607 HAQLSKTFEARVNESVQEDAL
-622 AIDEQSKAQYLSEL
+622 KGQYLNEL

>member
-1 VVSPSVLKCAFI
+1 
-13 FNEITEDIAMT
+13 MT
-24 WGLDKA
+24 WGLETA
-30 RETYNVAHWSDGYFD
+30 RATYNVAHWSDGYFD

-59 QTKAAVSLS
+59 QTKPAISLTQ
-68 ELTEQFKKQGLT
+68 LTEQFKQQGLT
-80 LPVLVRFTDILQNRV
+80 LPVLVRFTDILKNRV
-95 ETLTSA
+95 DTLTNA
-101 FTKARNAREY
+101 FTQARANREY
-111 QGSYTC
+111 NGKYTC

-182 GMGHK
+182 AMGHSVK
-187 VHIVVEKLS
+187 IVVEKLS
-196 ELTTLLAEIDD
+196 ELTTLLEEIDN
-207 LGIEPSI
+207 LVIEPAI

-241 AGQVLSAVELLKSRN
+241 AGQVLSAVEVLKKHN

-262 LVHFHIGSQIANI
+262 MVHFHIGSQIANI

-285 ARHFAELTQLGVPLN
+285 ARHFAELTQLNVPLN

-310 DYEGSGSRSSCSMNY
+310 DYEGSGSRSACSMNY
-325 SVEEYARNV
+325 TVEEYARNV

-341 CQQHDLKHPAI
+341 CDQHNLTHPAI

-372 DVECAPNHAN
+372 DVEKAPNHLN
-382 PTAPEA
+382 PEPPLENSA
-388 DSVLVL
+388 LVL

-400 LQRLTPRMALEIY
+400 LQRLNPRMALEIY

-430 LLTMLEWAKLE
+430 LVSMLEWAKIE

-450 VRASLSENARAH
+450 VRASLSNNARAH

-492 IQQLFPVMPVENLHQ
+492 IQQLFPVMPIENLTQ

-518 TCDSDGQIRN
+518 TCDSDGQIRE
-528 YVEGTGIESSLPIPE
+528 YVEGAGIETSLPIPE
-543 YKQGQQYHIAMFLV
+543 YKHGEQYHIAMFMV

-579 ELTDAGYQLT
+579 ELNDEGYVLT

-607 SDILAENFAKRVNSL
+607 SAILADNFAYQVNKLDVSAQCKEGYL
-622 AIDEQSKAQYLSEL
+622 AEL
-636 NAGLAGYTYFED
+636 NAGLEGYTYFED

>member
-1 VVSPSVLKCAFI
+1 
-13 FNEITEDIAMT
+13 MT
-24 WGLDKA
+24 WGLETA
-30 RETYNVAHWSDGYFD
+30 RATYNVAHWSDGYFD
-45 INAQGELVA
+45 INAQGELIA

-59 QTKAAVSLS
+59 QTKPAISLS
-68 ELTEQFKKQGLT
+68 QLTEQFKQQGLT
-80 LPVLVRFTDILQNRV
+80 LPVLVRFTDILKNRV
-95 ETLTSA
+95 DTLTNA
-101 FTKARNAREY
+101 FTQARSNREY
-111 QGSYTC
+111 NGKYTC

-182 GMGHK
+182 AMGHSVK
-187 VHIVVEKLS
+187 IVVEKLS
-196 ELTTLLAEIDD
+196 ELTTLLEEIDN

-241 AGQVLSAVELLKSRN
+241 AGQVLSAVEVLKQHN

-262 LVHFHIGSQIANI
+262 MVHFHIGSQIANI

-285 ARHFAELTQLGVPLN
+285 ARHFAELTQYGVPLN

-310 DYEGSGSRSSCSMNY
+310 DYEGSGSRSACSMNY
-325 SVEEYARNV
+325 TVEEYARNV

-341 CQQHDLKHPAI
+341 CDQHNLAHPAI

-372 DVECAPNHAN
+372 DVEKAPNHLN
-382 PTAPEA
+382 PEPPVKNSA
-388 DSVLVL
+388 LVL

-400 LQRLTPRMALEIY
+400 LQRLNPRMALEIY

-430 LLTMLEWAKLE
+430 LVSMLEWAKIE

-450 VRASLSENARAH
+450 VRASLSSNARAH

-492 IQQLFPVMPVENLHQ
+492 IQQLFPVMPIENLTQ

-518 TCDSDGQIRN
+518 TCDSDGQIRE
-528 YVEGTGIESSLPIPE
+528 YVEGAGIETSLPIPE
-543 YKQGQQYHIAMFLV
+543 YTQGQQYHIAMFMV

-579 ELTDAGYQLT
+579 ELNEQGYVLT

-607 SDILAENFAKRVNSL
+607 SELLADNFATQINKLDVSEHCKEGYL
-622 AIDEQSKAQYLSEL
+622 AEL
-636 NAGLAGYTYFED
+636 NAGLEGYTYFED